1 LSIHFHININATIA
15 IFFIII
21 GAIATSRL
29 HLKAHTNIELI
40 IGFFVGFIPQ
50 LILVNYWL

>member
-1 LSIHFHININATIA
+1 M
-15 IFFIII
+15 FILI

-29 HLKAHTNIELI
+29 HLKAHTPIELL
-40 IGFFVGFIPQ
+40 IGAFIGLLPQ